1 MLQMHTTFKNT
12 ESTEFYLFDH
22 LNGVLTMLV
31 DDGCMKGIYTRCDSK
46 CAGIYRKYHREQVE
60 GVPFEHRLYDTIDAS
75 EFHSRYIKVVDALNR
90 SFDICFTETTEN

>member
-1 MLQMHTTFKNT
+1 MHTTFKNT

-46 CAGIYRKYHREQVE
+46 CAAIYRKFNIEQIE
-60 GVPFEHRLYDTIDAS
+60 GVPFEHRMYDVLEAS
-75 EFHSRYIKVVDALNR
+75 EFHSRYIKVVDAVNR
-90 SFDICFTETTEN
+90 NFDMCFTEPTEN